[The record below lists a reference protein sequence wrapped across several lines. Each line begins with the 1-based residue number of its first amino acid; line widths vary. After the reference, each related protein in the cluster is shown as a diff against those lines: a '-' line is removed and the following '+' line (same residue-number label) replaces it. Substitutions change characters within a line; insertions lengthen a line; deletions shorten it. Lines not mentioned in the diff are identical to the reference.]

1 MSLTKPAGSLG
12 RLEEI
17 AIFFAGWQSR
27 ERPRLDR
34 ARAAIFAG
42 NHGIAAHS
50 VSAFPPSVTA
60 QMVANFA
67 AGGAAIHPWSATAGL
82 GLQIVA
88 THPARTTRKAV
99 GEGNGGEIR
108 GDPCGGRV

>member
-60 QMVANFA
+60 QMVANFE
-67 AGGAAIHPWSATAGL
+67 AGGAAINALSATAGL
-82 GLQIVA
+82 ELEIVA
-88 THPARTTRKAV
+88 LDLDRPTADLDRKSTRL
-99 GEGNGGEIR
+99 NSSH
-108 GDPCGGRV
+108 

>member
-1 MSLTKPAGSLG
+1 MTAFSSIAVVVAALARPRNADGKAQEAARARQMSLTKPAGSLG

-42 NHGIAAHS
+42 NHGIAAHG

-60 QMVANFA
+60 QMVANFE
-67 AGGAAIHPWSATAGL
+67 AGGAAI
-82 GLQIVA
+82 
-88 THPARTTRKAV
+88 
-99 GEGNGGEIR
+99 NEI
-108 GDPCGGRV
+108 GRAHV

>member
-34 ARAAIFAG
+34 SRAAIFSG

-60 QMVANFA
+60 PMVANFEA
-67 AGGAAIHPWSATAGL
+67 RGAEIHALSATAGL
-82 GLQIVA
+82 ELGRVPPDLA
-88 THPARTTRKAV
+88 RPPAAFTTAPARTTA
-99 GEGNGGEIR
+99 
-108 GDPCGGRV
+108 PT